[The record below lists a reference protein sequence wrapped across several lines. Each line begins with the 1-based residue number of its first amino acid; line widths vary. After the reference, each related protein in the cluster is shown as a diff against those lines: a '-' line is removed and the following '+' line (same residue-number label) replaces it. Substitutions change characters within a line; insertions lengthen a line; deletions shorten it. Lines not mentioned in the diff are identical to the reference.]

1 MDIAKLIG
9 LILGL
14 LINIT
19 VIYYIIMSA
28 KTIKELQKEKRLVA
42 DRLDMIERKLNILI
56 NNQKENQ

>member
-28 KTIKELQKEKRLVA
+28 KMIKELQKEKRLVA
-42 DRLDMIERKLNILI
+42 DRLDMVERKLNILI

>member
-42 DRLDMIERKLNILI
+42 DRLDMVERKLNILI

>member
-19 VIYYIIMSA
+19 MIYYIIMSA

-42 DRLDMIERKLNILI
+42 DRLDMVERKLNILI

>member
-28 KTIKELQKEKRLVA
+28 KTIKELQKEKRMVA
-42 DRLDMIERKLNILI
+42 DRLDMVERKLNILI

>member
-42 DRLDMIERKLNILI
+42 DQLDMIERKLNILI